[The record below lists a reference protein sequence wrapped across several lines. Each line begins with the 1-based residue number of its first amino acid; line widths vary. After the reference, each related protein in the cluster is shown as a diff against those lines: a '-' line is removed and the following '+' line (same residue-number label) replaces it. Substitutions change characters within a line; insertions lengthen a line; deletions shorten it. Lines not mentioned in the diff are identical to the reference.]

1 MDTLLDLFHFVDSF
15 VALSNAGGA
24 LGWNTLQNLY
34 QRLQCIIE
42 SDNFPEQKTA
52 AVTLIQNCFE
62 FTY

>member
-1 MDTLLDLFHFVDSF
+1 